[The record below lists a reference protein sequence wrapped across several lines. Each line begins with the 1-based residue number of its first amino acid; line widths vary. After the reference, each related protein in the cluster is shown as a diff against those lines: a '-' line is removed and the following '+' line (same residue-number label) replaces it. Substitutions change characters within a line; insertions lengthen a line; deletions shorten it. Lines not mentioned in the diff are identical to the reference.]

1 MDFSEE
7 EQKRFAEIEEELRI
21 LNEEAEAGNNLPIP
35 QYEEE
40 EFLRFRTWQHDRMNR
55 KIEMEREAETE
66 AT

>member
-35 QYEEE
+35 QYDKE
-40 EFLRFRTWQHDRMNR
+40 EFIRFRKWQRDQMHR

-66 AT
+66 ST